1 MKKSKEKTNM
11 FNLSNQEK
19 ITIIFLL
26 IVIIIGIGII
36 LYKNFNNEDNLALNS
51 PPNFSENNIAEK
63 IEVPSVIIH
72 ISGAVKNPGV
82 YQLKSTDRV
91 VDAVKIAGGITERA
105 NPDAINLAALLKDG
119 QKIIIPYKISNQVT
133 VESDKNISKNIEEVY
148 SSSSSPSDQININTA
163 DDHTLQSLP
172 GIGPVLSQ
180 KIIDYR
186 NQNGLFE
193 VIDDIKDV
201 SGIGEKK
208 FEGIKDLICVQ

>member
-1 MKKSKEKTNM
+1 M

-19 ITIIFLL
+19 ITIILLL
-26 IVIIIGIGII
+26 ILIIIGIGII

-51 PPNFSENNIAEK
+51 PSNFSENNITDK

-133 VESDKNISKNIEEVY
+133 VESDKNIEEVY

-163 DDHTLQSLP
+163 DDNTLQSLP
-172 GIGPVLSQ
+172 GIGPVLSK

>member
-1 MKKSKEKTNM
+1 M
-11 FNLSNQEK
+11 FHLSNQEK

-51 PPNFSENNIAEK
+51 PSNFSENNIAEK

-72 ISGAVKNPGV
+72 ISGAVKTPGV

-163 DDHTLQSLP
+163 DDNTLQSLP
-172 GIGPVLSQ
+172 GIGPVLS
-180 KIIDYR
+180 KRIIDYR